1 MDVCLQATPSMQ
13 ILPQLLLHVS
23 VLFSFIYFLPHTEIK
38 MQHHTFF
45 LFIHLNHWDSEKRKQ
60 PKCLA
65 YLFLIVLYNFN
76 QINGSGWLPHQQVFA
91 GPLLI
96 PLIYSLVICEIKAF
110 EGSNQN
116 LLIINHKK
124 VVRFITCKCQNA
136 TCKMSLPRAHNK

>member
-1 MDVCLQATPSMQ
+1 MALQLEITNHWKLNGCMVIGNSLYANSPLAAASCFSSVFLYISSSYWDQNATSHP
-13 ILPQLLLHVS
+13 
-23 VLFSFIYFLPHTEIK
+23 
-38 MQHHTFF
+38 FF
-45 LFIHLNHWDSEKRKQ
+45 LFIHLNQPESEKRKQ
-60 PKCLA
+60 PKCSA

-124 VVRFITCKCQNA
+124 VVSFITCKC
-136 TCKMSLPRAHNK
+136 

>member
-1 MDVCLQATPSMQ
+1 MVIGNSLYANSAAASCFS
-13 ILPQLLLHVS
+13 S
-23 VLFSFIYFLPHTEIK
+23 VSFILYFFLILRSKCNITP
-38 MQHHTFF
+38 FF
-45 LFIHLNHWDSEKRKQ
+45 LFIHLNQWESEKRKQ
-60 PKCLA
+60 PKCSA

-76 QINGSGWLPHQQVFA
+76 QLNGSGWLPHQQVFA

-136 TCKMSLPRAHNK
+136 TWKMSLPRAHNK